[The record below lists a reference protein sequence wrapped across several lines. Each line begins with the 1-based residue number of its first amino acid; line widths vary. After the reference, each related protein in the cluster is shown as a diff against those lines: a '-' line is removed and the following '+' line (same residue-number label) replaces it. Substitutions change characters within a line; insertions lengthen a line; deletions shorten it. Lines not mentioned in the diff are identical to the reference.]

1 MTTLEQAPLVIK
13 HYCKS
18 EERAAVGAHST
29 ALLLTQPKRTVL
41 QSPPAQQNQVPV
53 P

>member
-1 MTTLEQAPLVIK
+1 MTTPDQAPLVIK
-13 HYCKS
+13 YCGKS

-29 ALLLTQPKRTVL
+29 ALLLTQPDRTVP
-41 QSPPAQQNQVPV
+41 QSPPAQQNQVLV